1 MVNNFKFIDNVS
13 NGVANVLLYEQIGD
27 TVNEDGSVNY
37 GISGSSFASAI
48 QWLDDNQDINI
59 INIRINSIGG
69 SVLDGYSMVSAI
81 LSCSKTVNTYI
92 DGLAASTAGW
102 IAVCGKKVYMADYGT
117 FMMHNPSGGSD
128 KKVTDLV
135 KDTIVTILSNRTGL
149 TPEECSKMM
158 DKETW
163 MSANECKQK
172 NIVDEIVSSG
182 KKFKMSSNT
191 SLNEMALIYNKVINK
206 PKMENIKNKLNLGA
220 EATEVEIVNAI
231 EVFQNKVAELENS
244 NKELSDKVAEFEA
257 KEKEKEEAE
266 KAAFVAE
273 VTEVVEKAVKED
285 KIKAEEKDA
294 VLANALS
301 SKENFAFVKNMLDKI
316 SNVIVAPVLF
326 DVKNVKTANGLENR
340 EDWTCRDWEKKD
352 PSGLL
357 KLKNEAPAIYAMLY
371 KAEYGVEP
379 TV

>member
-1 MVNNFKFIDNVS
+1 MNNFKFIDNIS
-13 NGVANVLLYEQIGD
+13 SGVANVLLYEQIGD
-27 TVNEDGSVNY
+27 TVNEDGSMNY

-48 QWLDDNQDINI
+48 QWLDENPDISL

-102 IAVCGKKVYMADYGT
+102 VAVCGKKVYMADYGT
-117 FMMHNPSGGSD
+117 FMMHNPSGGTD

-149 TPEECSKMM
+149 TPDECSKMM

-163 MSANECKQK
+163 MSANECKEK
-172 NIVDEIVSSG
+172 NIVDEVVSSG

-220 EATEVEIVNAI
+220 EATEIEIVNAI
-231 EVFQNKVAELENS
+231 EVFQNKVTELENS

-285 KIKAEEKDA
+285 KIKEEEKEA

-301 SKENFAFVKNMLDKI
+301 SKENFAFVKNMLEKI
-316 SNVIVAPVLF
+316 SNVVVAPVIF
-326 DVKNVKTANGLENR
+326 DLKNVKSANGLENR

-379 TV
+379 TK

>member
-13 NGVANVLLYEQIGD
+13 NGVATLQLFEQIGD
-27 TVNEDGSVNY
+27 TVDKEGRVTY
-37 GISGSSFASAI
+37 GISGSMFANAV
-48 QWLDDNQDINI
+48 QWLDENPDVNV

-81 LSCSKTVNTYI
+81 LNCSKTVNTYI

-102 IAVCGKKVYMADYGT
+102 IAVCGKKVYMADFGT

-135 KDTIVTILSNRTGL
+135 KETIVTILTNRTGL
-149 TPEECSKMM
+149 TADECSKMM
-158 DKETW
+158 NKETW
-163 MSANECKQK
+163 MSANECKEK

-182 KKFKMSSNT
+182 KKFKMSTNT

-206 PKMENIKNKLNLGA
+206 PKMENIKNKLKLGA
-220 EATEVEIVNAI
+220 EATELEIVNAI
-231 EVFQNKVAELENS
+231 EVFQNKVAELEGEK
-244 NKELSDKVAEFEA
+244 KELSDKVAEFEA
-257 KEKEKEEAE
+257 KEKEVKDKEQ
-266 KAAFVAE
+266 AAFVAE
-273 VTEVVEKAVKED
+273 VTETVETAVKED
-285 KIKAEEKDA
+285 KIKAEEKEA

-301 SKENFAFVKNMLDKI
+301 SKEAFAFVKNMLAKI
-316 SNVIVAPVLF
+316 SNVVAAPVIF
-326 DVKNVKTANGLENR
+326 DLKTVKSGSGIENR
-340 EDWTCRDWEKKD
+340 ESWTCRDWEKKD

-357 KLKNEAPAIYAMLY
+357 KLKNEAPSVYTMLY

-379 TV
+379 TK